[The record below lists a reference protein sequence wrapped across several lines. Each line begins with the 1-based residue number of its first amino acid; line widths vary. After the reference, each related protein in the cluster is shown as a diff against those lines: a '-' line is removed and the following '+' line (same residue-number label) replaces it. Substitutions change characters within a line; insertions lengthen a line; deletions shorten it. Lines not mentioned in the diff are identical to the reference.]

1 MGAKEEYLENLES
14 FWPKSAP
21 DISNVSKYVNKYKK
35 DKIVIKCGG
44 KVLIDPGLFDKFIED
59 VSVLHKLGLKVI
71 IIHGGGPKIKKE
83 LSKLN
88 IESEFINGL
97 RITDKQTM
105 DIVEKALVDFNSEI
119 IEKLKKKIGCL
130 KD

>member
-1 MGAKEEYLENLES
+1 MLKLC
-14 FWPKSAP
+14 K
-21 DISNVSKYVNKYKK
+21 
-35 DKIVIKCGG
+35 
-44 KVLIDPGLFDKFIED
+44 
-59 VSVLHKLGLKVI
+59 SVLEKVSFD
-71 IIHGGGPKIKKE
+71 PQLFRKELMKATKWLNKKE

-119 IEKLKKKIGCL
+119 IEKLKKKNCMSE
-130 KD
+130 